1 MAAEASPSLGPA
13 EPALFERRGDTLLP
27 TDWSRG
33 PWSHAMLHGGPVC
46 GLAAAAVED
55 LAGDGLLCA
64 RMTVELHRP
73 VGLDPITVATRV
85 VKPGR
90 RARVVDAEMTQGG
103 EVVARAMSQWVQPQ
117 GVQRDGVDG
126 GRGPAFPPPVTTV
139 VAGDDFDYPRPGFNC
154 DAVEIASVRG
164 STEESGPGQVW
175 VRLAVPLVAGE
186 PTSRWA
192 ATATLSD
199 LVAAAAWEEAP
210 GGGSFINADVT
221 LQLNRLPAGE
231 WMYLDARSH
240 ASGGAV
246 GFNEAL
252 LADHLGPLG
261 RVLQTVVQ
269 SPFEMP
275 SRS

>member
-1 MAAEASPSLGPA
+1 MAELT
-13 EPALFERRGDTLLP
+13 EPALFARRGDALVP

-33 PWSHAMLHGGPVC
+33 PWNHAMLHGGPVC
-46 GLAAAAVED
+46 GLAAAAVEG

-73 VGLDPITVATRV
+73 VGLDPITVAARM

-90 RARVVDAEMTQGG
+90 RARVIDAELSQGG
-103 EVVARAMSQWVQPQ
+103 QVVVRAMSQWVR
-117 GVQRDGVDG
+117 RDGLDEPP
-126 GRGPAFPPPVTTV
+126 GPVPPPPVTTV
-139 VAGDDFDYPRPGFNC
+139 ASGDADFDYPRPGFNC

-175 VRLAVPLVAGE
+175 VRLVVPLVAGE
-186 PTSRWA
+186 STSRWA

-210 GGGSFINADVT
+210 EGESFINADVT

-231 WMYLDARSH
+231 WLFLDARSH
-240 ASGGAV
+240 VAGAV
-246 GFNEAL
+246 GLNEAL

-261 RVLQTVVQ
+261 RVLQTIVQ

-275 SRS
+275 PRR

>member
-1 MAAEASPSLGPA
+1 MAAEPT
-13 EPALFERRGDTLLP
+13 EPALFERRGDTLVP

-33 PWSHAMLHGGPVC
+33 PWNHAMLHGGPVC
-46 GLAAAAVED
+46 GLAAAAVE
-55 LAGDGLLCA
+55 AAGGDGLLCA
-64 RMTVELHRP
+64 RMTVELHRA
-73 VGLDPITVATRV
+73 VGLDPITVSARV

-90 RARVVDAEMTQGG
+90 RARVVDAELIQGG
-103 EVVARAMSQWVQPQ
+103 QVVARAMSQWVQ
-117 GVQRDGVDG
+117 RDALDG
-126 GRGPAFPPPVTTV
+126 GPGPAPPPPVATV

-154 DAVEIASVRG
+154 DAVETASVHG
-164 STEESGPGQVW
+164 STEESGPAQVW
-175 VRLAVPLVAGE
+175 LRLAVPLIAGE

-210 GGGSFINADVT
+210 GGGGFINADVT

-231 WMYLDARSH
+231 WIFLDARSH
-240 ASGGAV
+240 AAGPAV

-252 LADHLGPLG
+252 LADHIGPLG

-275 SRS
+275 SRG

>member
-1 MAAEASPSLGPA
+1 
-13 EPALFERRGDTLLP
+13 
-27 TDWSRG
+27 
-33 PWSHAMLHGGPVC
+33 MLHGGPVC
-46 GLAAAAVED
+46 GLAAAATEG

-73 VGLDPITVATRV
+73 VGLDPITVAARV

-90 RARVVDAEMTQGG
+90 RARVVDAGLVQGG
-103 EVVARAMSQWVQPQ
+103 RVVVRAMSQWVQ
-117 GVQRDGVDG
+117 GDGAEG
-126 GRGPAFPPPVTTV
+126 APGPGPAPPPPVRPV
-139 VAGDDFDYPRPGFNC
+139 LPGDDFDYPRPGFNC

-199 LVAAAAWEEAP
+199 LVAAAAWEEPP

-231 WMYLDARSH
+231 WIFLDARSH
-240 ASGGAV
+240 PSGGLV
-246 GFNEAL
+246 GFNEAV
-252 LADHLGPLG
+252 LADHLGPIG

-275 SRS
+275 SRD